1 MRTSKRN
8 PGSQA
13 IPKLYHNVGRIAN
26 SDWFVN
32 NFTMDVD
39 EKIFNRSLDTK
50 FSLTLKM
57 FLWRTIINFFTKQA
71 ELIDLPTRVFIQLY
85 SCTKSEFT

>member
-1 MRTSKRN
+1 MCTSKRN

-50 FSLTLKM
+50 FSLTLKNVLM
-57 FLWRTIINFFTKQA
+57 ENHYKFFYKTGR
-71 ELIDLPTRVFIQLY
+71 IDRSSYKGIY
-85 SCTKSEFT
+85 STLFMYKI